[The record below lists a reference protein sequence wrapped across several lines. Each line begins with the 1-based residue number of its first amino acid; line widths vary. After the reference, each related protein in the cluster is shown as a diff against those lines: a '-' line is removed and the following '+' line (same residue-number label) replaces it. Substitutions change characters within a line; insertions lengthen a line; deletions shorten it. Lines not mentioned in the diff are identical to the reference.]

1 MKYEY
6 SEMYEQLLSLQKE
19 YPNIITKVAKSAKFN
34 YLGYASA
41 VIIGKDIVCI
51 SYNRYGFY
59 VSMSDGYFNNKY
71 FPTASEAL
79 DELAVWMHKY
89 GYRFKKFDT
98 PKVRNGNCYS
108 SVTQEPVA
116 Q

>member
-41 VIIGKDIVCI
+41 VIIDKDIVSI
-51 SYNRYGFY
+51 GYNRYGFY
-59 VSMSDGYFNNKY
+59 VSISDGFFTEKY
-71 FPTASEAL
+71 FHTASEAF
-79 DELAVWMHKY
+79 DELAVWMNKY
-89 GYRFKKFDT
+89 GYRFKKFDA

-108 SVTQEPVA
+108 SVTRESVA